1 MARCLLDASSG
12 GPRRTLMGVSGRPDT
27 RYATASGGYIG
38 YQVFGRGER
47 DLLFITN
54 WATNVDVM
62 WDEPALAAY
71 LDRLGSFA
79 RVAIFDKRGSG
90 ISDPVPLDQPT
101 SLESWMDDARVVA
114 ADAGLGS
121 LVVVGDT
128 EGGPMAMLFAATYP
142 DQVSGLVLLN
152 TFARLIQA
160 PDYPI
165 GLPDRVARSL
175 ADRYEETWGTG
186 DVIALTAPSAA
197 GDEHLH
203 AWQARYERLAMP
215 RRAAR
220 IMFEWVQRFDVRSI
234 LPAIRTPTVV
244 LQRKA
249 NRYYRAAY
257 GRYLAEQIGGAMYVE
272 LPGADVYP
280 FYVGSGDVLEEIE
293 AFVTGSRPTIL
304 ADRKLATVLFTDIVD
319 STGHAARIG
328 DRRWRELLVAHQATV
343 RTELGRFSGRE
354 VDTTGDGFLAVFD
367 GPTRA
372 VLCGLAIVK
381 AAPNLGLE
389 VRVGVHTGEI
399 EIVGPNVA
407 GIAVHIGARVMAEAG
422 PGVVI
427 ATSTVRDL
435 SVGAP
440 IVFED
445 RGSHELRGVPGTWQ
459 LFEAFEAG

>member
-1 MARCLLDASSG
+1 
-12 GPRRTLMGVSGRPDT
+12 VNERPDT
-27 RYATASGGYIG
+27 RYAEAAGGYIG

-47 DLLFITN
+47 VLLFITN

-62 WDEPALAAY
+62 WDEPRLAAY

-79 RVAIFDKRGSG
+79 RVAVFDKRGSG
-90 ISDPVPLDQPT
+90 ISDPVPLDLPT

-114 ADAGLGS
+114 VDAGLS
-121 LVVVGDT
+121 SMVVVGDT

-142 DQVSGLVLLN
+142 DRVSGLILLN

-165 GLPDRVARSL
+165 GLPERVARSL
-175 ADRYEETWGTG
+175 ADRYEATWGTG
-186 DVIALTAPSAA
+186 DVIALTAPSATA
-197 GDEHLH
+197 DAHLH

-220 IMFEWVQRFDVRSI
+220 IMYEWVQRFDVRTI

-249 NRYYRAAY
+249 NRYYRTAY
-257 GRYLAEQIGGAMYVE
+257 GRYLAERIPGATYVE

-280 FYVGSGDVLEEIE
+280 FYVGSGDVLDEIE
-293 AFVTGSRPTIL
+293 AFVTGSRPAIL

-319 STGHAARIG
+319 STGHAARLG
-328 DRRWRELLVAHQATV
+328 DRRWRELLAAHQAAI
-343 RTELGRFSGRE
+343 RIELGRFGGRE

-372 VLCGLAIVK
+372 VLCGLAIAK
-381 AAPNLGLE
+381 AAPDLGLE
-389 VRVGVHTGEI
+389 VRVGIHTGEI
-399 EIVGPNVA
+399 EVVGSNVA
-407 GIAVHIGARVMAEAG
+407 GIAVHLGARVMAAAL
-422 PGVVI
+422 PGTVVT
-427 ATSTVRDL
+427 TSTVRDL

-440 IVFED
+440 ILFED
-445 RGSHELRGVPGTWQ
+445 RGTHELRGVPGTWQ
-459 LFEAFEAG
+459 LFEAFEAP